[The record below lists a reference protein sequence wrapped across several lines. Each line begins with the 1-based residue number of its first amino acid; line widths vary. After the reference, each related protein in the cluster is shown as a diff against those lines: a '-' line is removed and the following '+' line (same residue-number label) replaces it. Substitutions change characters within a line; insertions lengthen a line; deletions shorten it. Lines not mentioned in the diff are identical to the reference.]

1 MNKLITS
8 TIAVVFGL
16 LLCAPAQAQDDDA
29 SAEEQFSGTYTL
41 SVPQKKARAS
51 VNQKIEKLVDDMN
64 FIKRPFARSSL
75 KGTTEPCAK
84 LTLAFPSDE
93 VSVKCHGKPVTVSPD
108 DGTQAPY
115 KSDDGTTYQVRQ
127 EIEGSSLT
135 QFFKGEDGTR
145 TNTYTLSNGGDTLNL
160 AVKIESDQL
169 PRPLQYELSFKRASS
184 K

>member
-1 MNKLITS
+1 MHKLITS

-16 LLCAPAQAQDDDA
+16 LLCAPALAQDDEA
-29 SAEEQFSGTYTL
+29 SAEEQFSGSYTL

-51 VNQKIEKLVDDMN
+51 INQKIEKLVDDMN
-64 FIKRPFARSSL
+64 FVKRPFARSSL
-75 KGTTEPCAK
+75 KGTTEPCGK

-115 KSDDGTTYQVRQ
+115 KSDDGETYQVRQ
-127 EIEGSSLT
+127 EISGSSLT
-135 QFFKGEDGTR
+135 QFFRGEDGTR
-145 TNTYTLSNGGDTLNL
+145 TNTYTLSDGGDTLNL

-169 PRPLQYELSFKRASS
+169 PRPLQYKLSFKRASS